1 MSKHLHPY
9 DPAEA
14 LETPEAM
21 AAFLADAL
29 EAQDDAH
36 LIQAL
41 AVAAKAKARQGDTP
55 AAEAVQAALAQVS
68 AEAGLSLET
77 LQAVLRPLG
86 MRLAVSAH
94 EEEQGQG

>member
-1 MSKHLHPY
+1 MSERLYPY

-21 AAFLADAL
+21 AVFLSDAL

-36 LIQAL
+36 LIRAL
-41 AVAAKAKARQGDTP
+41 DVVAQAKARQGDTP
-55 AAEAVQAALAQVS
+55 AAEAVQAVLAQVS

-94 EEEQGQG
+94 EEQQGLG